1 MKFTGSEQAIR
12 FAYNMSD
19 RGIMSKLD
27 LTKAGG
33 SEQGMSPQELHAQGA
48 LILKAIERLPTGP
61 RYALVSM
68 LAPMHHGKIGACLEL
83 ADYLWPVLSGAFPG
97 QGVLAEALLV
107 WCRGKTVRW
116 LAQTK
121 GVSYR
126 QAHAWKDLA
135 GKKHNE
141 LYLHAVGRMDEIL
154 FADGGLEL
162 AHKNACV

>member
-48 LILKAIERLPTGP
+48 LILKAMDRLPP
-61 RYALVSM
+61 ALRWALVSM
-68 LAPMHHGKIGACLEL
+68 IAPPHQGQVDACLQL
-83 ADYLWPVLSGAFPG
+83 ADYLWPTMSNSFPN
-97 QGVLAEALLV
+97 QGTLIRALLV
-107 WCRGKTVRW
+107 WCRAKTVRW
-116 LAQTK
+116 QAQIDQ
-121 GVSYR
+121 VSYR
-126 QAHAWKDLA
+126 QAHTWKDLV
-135 GKKHNE
+135 GKKHSE
-141 LYLHAVGRMDEIL
+141 LYLHAVGRMDDIL

-162 AHKNACV
+162 ANKNACV